1 MKFKIYSKYGCPYCV
16 KIENVFQLM
25 KLEYEIYKLDEDF
38 NRTDF
43 MHEFGPHA
51 AFPQI
56 VLNDKHK
63 LGGCIDTINFLK
75 QNKLIG

>member
-16 KIENVFQLM
+16 KIENIFKLM
-25 KLEYEIYKLDEDF
+25 KIDYEVVKLDEDF
-38 NRTDF
+38 NRT
-43 MHEFGPHA
+43 EFKNKFGLQA

-56 VLNDKHK
+56 VLNDNLT

-75 QNKLIG
+75 QNKLIA